1 MPDTR
6 SETINRQWCLAARP
20 IGRPVRESDFG
31 LVDGSIPAIGDG
43 EFLIRTRYLSV
54 APVMRNYMIDGAG
67 IEAPLE
73 IGDVMRGR
81 GVGEIVESKN
91 PEWPSGTIVQ
101 GKLGWQDYAVANGA
115 PGSLMFPIRQK
126 VAPIATGLGVLGMT
140 GFTSY
145 CSLKDIGK
153 LKPGETVVVS
163 GALGG
168 VGNIAVQ
175 LARLMGCRVVGI
187 AGSDEKCRVL
197 IEKLGCHAAINY
209 KNGDL
214 DSDLKEAAPDGVDIF
229 FDNVGG
235 SILDAVL
242 MHLNRYARIICCG
255 RISEYLNDEP
265 YRLRNW
271 GEVGHMRARMQGFFV
286 YDYEPMFEEAEAKMA
301 NWIAKGDLTYQEDRL
316 EGLEMMPTA
325 LMRLYEGKNVGKQ
338 IVHVSGDD

>member
-1 MPDTR
+1 MSDCV
-6 SETINRQWCLAARP
+6 NRQWCLAERP
-20 IGRPVRESDFG
+20 IGRAVRESDFT
-31 LVDGSIPAIGDG
+31 LEERPVPDIESG
-43 EFLIRTRYLSV
+43 EFLVRTRYLSV

-67 IEAPLE
+67 IEDPLA

-91 PEWPSGTIVQ
+91 EKWPVGTIVQ
-101 GKLGWQDYAVANGA
+101 GKLGWQDYAVATGE
-115 PGSLMFPIRQK
+115 PGSLMFPIRQT

-140 GFTSY
+140 GFTAY
-145 CSLKDIGK
+145 CALKDIGI
-153 LKPGETVVVS
+153 PQRGETVVVS

-197 IEKLGCHAAINY
+197 QEKLGCYATINY
-209 KNGDL
+209 KNNQLEGDL
-214 DSDLKEAAPDGVDIF
+214 KKAAPEGVDIF

-265 YRLRNW
+265 YKLRNW
-271 GEVGHMRARMQGFFV
+271 GQVGHKRAKMQGFFV
-286 YDYEPMFEEAEAKMA
+286 YDYEPMFEEAEQVMA
-301 NWIAKGDLTYQEDRL
+301 DWVASGELTYQEDCL
-316 EGLEMMPTA
+316 SGLEMMPAA
-325 LMRLYEGKNVGKQ
+325 LIRLYEGRNVGKQ
-338 IVHVSGDD
+338 IVHVSGED

>member
-1 MPDTR
+1 M
-6 SETINRQWCLAARP
+6 SETVNRQWCLAERP
-20 IGRPVRESDFG
+20 IGRPVQESDFTLKEG
-31 LVDGSIPAIGDG
+31 TVPTPGEG
-43 EFLIRTRYLSV
+43 EFVVRTRYLSV

-67 IEAPLE
+67 IEKPLA

-81 GVGEIVESKN
+81 GVGEIVTSKN
-91 PEWPSGTIVQ
+91 ADWPVGTIVQ
-101 GKLGWQDYAVANGA
+101 GKLGWQDYALGTGA
-115 PGSLMFPIRQK
+115 PGTLMFPIRQK

-140 GFTSY
+140 GFTAY
-145 CSLKDIGK
+145 CALKDIGTPRK
-153 LKPGETVVVS
+153 GETVVVS

-197 IEKLGCHAAINY
+197 EDKLGCHATINY
-209 KNGDL
+209 KNGQVDE
-214 DSDLKEAAPDGVDIF
+214 DLKTAAPDGVDIF

-242 MHLNRYARIICCG
+242 LHLNRYARIICCG

-265 YRLRNW
+265 YKLRNW
-271 GEVGHMRARMQGFFV
+271 GQVGHMRAKMQGFFV
-286 YDYEPMFEEAEAKMA
+286 YDYEPMFEEAERVMA
-301 NWIAKGDLTYQEDRL
+301 NWIAAGDLTYQEDRL

-338 IVHVSGDD
+338 IVHVSGDA

>member
-1 MPDTR
+1 MTEE
-6 SETINRQWCLAARP
+6 SNRQWCLAARP
-20 IGRPVRESDFG
+20 IGRPVKQSDFS
-31 LVDGSIPAIGDG
+31 LETNPVPVITDG
-43 EFLIRTRYLSV
+43 EFLVRTRYLSV

-67 IEAPLE
+67 IEEPLA

-81 GVGEIVESKN
+81 GVGEIVDSKN
-91 PEWPSGTIVQ
+91 ADWPVGTIVQ
-101 GKLGWQDYAVANGA
+101 GKLGWQDYSVATGA
-115 PGSLMFPIRQK
+115 PGTLMFPIRQK

-145 CSLKDIGK
+145 CSLKDIGQPK
-153 LKPGETVVVS
+153 EGETVVVS

-187 AGSDEKCRVL
+187 AGSDEKCRL
-197 IEKLGCHAAINY
+197 LEDKLGCHATINY
-209 KNGDL
+209 KNGTL
-214 DSDLKEAAPDGVDIF
+214 DEDLKRTAPDGVDIF

-271 GEVGHMRARMQGFFV
+271 GQVGSNRATMRGFFV
-286 YDYEPMFEEAEAKMA
+286 YDYEPMFEEAERVMA
-301 NWIAKGDLTYQEDRL
+301 DWIAAGELTYQEDRL
-316 EGLEMMPTA
+316 EGLEMMPMA

>member
-1 MPDTR
+1 MTQ
-6 SETINRQWCLAARP
+6 EVNRQWCLAARP
-20 IGRPVRESDFG
+20 IGRPVKESDFDLTEG
-31 LVDGSIPAIGDG
+31 AIPRITDG
-43 EFLIRTRYLSV
+43 EFLVRTRYLSV

-67 IEAPLE
+67 IEKPLA

-81 GVGEIVESKN
+81 GVGEIVESNN
-91 PEWPSGTIVQ
+91 PSWPVGTVVQ
-101 GKLGWQDYAVANGA
+101 GKLGWQDYAVADGA

-140 GFTSY
+140 GFTAY
-145 CSLKDIGK
+145 CALKDIGA
-153 LKPGETVVVS
+153 PNAGETVVVS

-187 AGSDEKCRVL
+187 AGSDEKCHL
-197 IEKLGCHAAINY
+197 LKDKLGCHATINY
-209 KNGDL
+209 KRGQVEQDL
-214 DSDLKEAAPDGVDIF
+214 QSAAPDGVDIF

-265 YRLRNW
+265 FRLRNW
-271 GEVGHMRARMQGFFV
+271 GQVGHMRARMQGFFV
-286 YDYEPMFEEAEAKMA
+286 YDYEPMFEEAERVMA
-301 NWIAKGDLTYQEDRL
+301 DWIAAGELTYQEDRL

-325 LMRLYEGKNVGKQ
+325 LIRLYEGKNVGKQ
-338 IVHVSGDD
+338 IVHVSGDA

>member
-1 MPDTR
+1 M
-6 SETINRQWCLAARP
+6 SATINRQWCLAERP
-20 IGRPVRESDFG
+20 IGRPVRESDFA
-31 LVDGSIPAIGDG
+31 LKDGEVPAIKDG

-67 IEAPLE
+67 IEKPLA

-91 PEWPSGTIVQ
+91 PDWPVGTVVQ
-101 GKLGWQDYAVANGA
+101 GKLGWQDYAVGTGA
-115 PGSLMFPIRQK
+115 PGTLMFPIRQK
-126 VAPIATGLGVLGMT
+126 VASIATGLGVLGMT
-140 GFTSY
+140 GFTAY

-153 LKPGETVVVS
+153 PKQGETVVVS

-175 LARLMGCRVVGI
+175 LARLMGCRVIGI
-187 AGSDEKCRVL
+187 AGSDEKCQL
-197 IEKLGCHAAINY
+197 LEDKLGCHATINY
-209 KNGDL
+209 RNGQVDE
-214 DSDLKEAAPDGVDIF
+214 DLKTVAPDGVDIF

-242 MHLNRYARIICCG
+242 LHLNRYARIICCG

-271 GEVGHMRARMQGFFV
+271 GEVGHMRATMQGFFV
-286 YDYEPMFEEAEAKMA
+286 YDYEPMFEEAERVMA
-301 NWIAKGDLTYQEDRL
+301 DWIAAGDLTYQEDRL

-338 IVHVSGDD
+338 IVHVSGEG

>member
-1 MPDTR
+1 M
-6 SETINRQWCLAARP
+6 SETVNRQWCLAERP
-20 IGRPVRESDFG
+20 IGRPVLETDFMLRRSG
-31 LVDGSIPAIGDG
+31 VPSIADGQFLV
-43 EFLIRTRYLSV
+43 RTRYLSV

-67 IEAPLE
+67 IEAPLA

-81 GVGEIVESKN
+81 GVGEIVASNN
-91 PEWPSGTIVQ
+91 PDWPVGTIVQ
-101 GKLGWQDYAVANGA
+101 GKLGWQDYVVADGA

-153 LKPGETVVVS
+153 PKDGETIVVS

-168 VGNIAVQ
+168 VGNVAVQ

-187 AGSDEKCRVL
+187 AGSDDKCRL
-197 IEKLGCHAAINY
+197 LEDRLGCHATINY
-209 KNGDL
+209 RNNTMDE
-214 DSDLKEAAPDGVDIF
+214 DLKRVAPDGVDIF

-242 MHLNRYARIICCG
+242 LHLNRYARIICCG

-271 GEVGHMRARMQGFFV
+271 GQVGQMRATMKGFFV
-286 YDYEPMFEEAEAKMA
+286 YDYEPMFAEAEAVMA
-301 NWIAKGDLTYQEDRL
+301 DWIARGDLTYQEDRL
-316 EGLEMMPTA
+316 EGLEMMPAA
-325 LMRLYEGKNVGKQ
+325 LIRLYEGKNVGKQ

>member
-1 MPDTR
+1 MSAT
-6 SETINRQWCLAARP
+6 TNRQWCLAERP
-20 IGRPVRESDFG
+20 IGRPVKESDFA
-31 LVDGSIPAIGDG
+31 LKDGEVPAISGG

-67 IEAPLE
+67 IEAPLA

-81 GVGEIVESKN
+81 GVGEIVESNN
-91 PEWPSGTIVQ
+91 PAWPVGTVVQ
-101 GKLGWQDYAVANGA
+101 GKLGWQDYAVGTGA
-115 PGSLMFPIRQK
+115 PGTLMFPIRQK

-140 GFTSY
+140 GFTAY

-153 LKPGETVVVS
+153 PKQGETVVVS

-175 LARLMGCRVVGI
+175 LARLMGCRVIGI
-187 AGSDEKCRVL
+187 AGSDEKCRL
-197 IEKLGCHAAINY
+197 LEDKLGCHATINY
-209 KNGDL
+209 RNGRVD
-214 DSDLKEAAPDGVDIF
+214 DDLKSVAPDGVDIF

-242 MHLNRYARIICCG
+242 LHLNRYARIICCG

-271 GEVGHMRARMQGFFV
+271 GEVGHMRAMMQGFFV
-286 YDYEPMFEEAEAKMA
+286 YDYEPMFEEAERVMA
-301 NWIAKGDLTYQEDRL
+301 DWIAAGDLTYQEDRL

-338 IVHVSGDD
+338 IVHISGED